1 MSNAVLVFA
10 TEDTFWRERK
20 FQKWIQKVEGNKN
33 PPTNDICQFWKVL
46 KNYIAINTKI
56 EIIFQ

>member
-33 PPTNDICQFWKVL
+33 PPTNDICQF
-46 KNYIAINTKI
+46 
-56 EIIFQ
+56 